1 MLVFAL
7 DDTGIQASHRLIPD
21 QCFQEE
27 ALPLL
32 AFLGMLFFSFNE

>member
-32 AFLGMLFFSFNE
+32 AFLR